1 MMIQGA
7 EPGMSFEIRGSGDHD
22 SLVVEPTVNAGQ
34 VVLRIP
40 IRALPWRDAK
50 LIERHGHRPHF
61 GCGDHDDPLGAV
73 RLTLRKPDQIEERT
87 GITGATHLT
96 LADGIA
102 TIAIDPKAS
111 LRVPCLHIAADAVAP
126 AVVQVVGDK
135 AARAKGTI
143 RVGQLA
149 GGQRIGGVTLE
160 LGAAPARGRQ

>member
-1 MMIQGA
+1 MMIQGK

-22 SLVVEPTVNAGQ
+22 SLVVEPMVTGGQ
-34 VVLRIP
+34 VVLRVP
-40 IRALPWRDAK
+40 IGALPWRDAR
-50 LIERHGHRPHF
+50 LIERHGHRAHY
-61 GCGDHDDPLGAV
+61 GCGDDHDPMVAV

-87 GITGATHLT
+87 GITGATQLH

-149 GGQRIGGVTLE
+149 GGRRIGGVTLE
-160 LGAAPARGRQ
+160 LGAGPARDRR